1 MNEAFGFVRT
11 AYEFISGLEEPWN
24 WIVGLGSIFIVI
36 GVLLWRMLK
45 FVKRDK
51 VAIRERL
58 GKPILKYRPLP
69 GERKLSKEERKR
81 RITIDKKLIE
91 YQENPIYGEEV
102 VHGSGPVI
110 INPFTH
116 RLEEVES
123 RERNFVIADF
133 PVVVNR
139 ENWDG
144 DKLYLAATVSMR
156 KAYRWRYRNEA
167 VDDLI
172 IQILMSHL
180 NAIREEK
187 GAEWIRENSTEFIE
201 HFLKVLQTKTPQST
215 RFSESEKELEELLEK
230 FVKNDPLQG
239 ALAKYGGYVTR
250 VYLTKVEPIYE
261 GWQPQATLK
270 VAEAIQAKTGLEE
283 LSEALLDPAKADL
296 AIPAASVTVL
306 KTAQQR

>member
-1 MNEAFGFVRT
+1 MNEAFVFVRT
-11 AYEFISGLEEPWN
+11 AYEFIAGLEEPWN
-24 WIVGLGSIFIVI
+24 WIVGFGSIFIVI

-69 GERKLSKEERKR
+69 GEGKLLREERKR
-81 RITIDKKLIE
+81 RIAIDKKLIE
-91 YQENPIYGEEV
+91 YQENPVYGKEV

-123 RERNFVIADF
+123 RERNFVISDF
-133 PVVVNR
+133 PIVVDR
-139 ENWDG
+139 EKWDG
-144 DKLYLAATVSMR
+144 DLLSLAVTVSMR

-172 IQILMSHL
+172 IQILTHHL
-180 NAIREEK
+180 NSIREKK
-187 GAEWIRENSTEFIE
+187 GEAWIRANNAKFLK
-201 HFLKVLQTKTPQST
+201 HFLKVLQTKTPIST
-215 RFSESEKELEELLEK
+215 RFSDSEKELEHLLEE

-239 ALAKYGGYVTR
+239 VLAKYGGYVTG
-250 VYLTKVEPIYE
+250 VYLTKVQPIYE
-261 GWQPQATLK
+261 GWQPQATLHVAKAIK
-270 VAEAIQAKTGLEE
+270 VKNELEQLNE
-283 LSEALLDPAKADL
+283 IALDPAETDL
-296 AIPAASVTVL
+296 AIPAASVTML